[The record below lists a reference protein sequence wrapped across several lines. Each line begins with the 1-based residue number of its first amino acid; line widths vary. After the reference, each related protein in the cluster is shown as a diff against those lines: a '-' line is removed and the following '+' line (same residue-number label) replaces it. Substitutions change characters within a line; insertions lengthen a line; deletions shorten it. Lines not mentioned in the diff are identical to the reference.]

1 MQLNFIMSRFAL
13 QNIDAVEGN
22 QTFEKLLVDGVSP
35 FDLFENELETKD
47 RRSLEKIYFYMNE
60 VANNRTLPN
69 TKFKDVTPKKEK
81 VKEYEFKDG
90 DLRVYGISKYGGKI
104 IILGGYK
111 NQQKKDY
118 RTFRS
123 LKEQYLNQDSNKTN
137 YNEKSRTPKK

>member
-1 MQLNFIMSRFAL
+1 MSKFAL

-22 QTFEKLLVDGVSP
+22 QTFEKLLVDGVAP
-35 FDLFENELETKD
+35 FDLFEKNLETKD

-60 VANNRTLPN
+60 VASNRTLPN

-123 LKEQYLNQDSNKTN
+123 LKEQYLNQELNKTN
-137 YNEKSRTPKK
+137 DNEKSRTPKK

>member
-1 MQLNFIMSRFAL
+1 MPKFAL
-13 QNIDAVEGN
+13 LNIEAVEGN
-22 QTFEKLLVDGVSP
+22 QTFEKLLVDGIAP
-35 FDLFENELETKD
+35 FDTFENNLEAKD

-69 TKFKDVTPKKEK
+69 TKFKDVTPKREK

-90 DLRVYGISKYGGKI
+90 NLRVYGISKYRGKI

-123 LKEQYLNQDSNKTN
+123 LKEQYLNSKSIKTN
-137 YNEKSRTPKK
+137 NNEKSRTPKK

>member
-1 MQLNFIMSRFAL
+1 MSKFAL
-13 QNIDAVEGN
+13 QSIDAVEGN
-22 QTFEKLLVDGVSP
+22 QTFEKLLVDGVAP
-35 FDLFENELETKD
+35 FDMFENDLETKD

-81 VKEYEFKDG
+81 IKEYEFKDG

-123 LKEQYLNQDSNKTN
+123 LKEQYLNQELNKIN
-137 YNEKSRTPKK
+137 DNEKSRTPKK

>member
-1 MQLNFIMSRFAL
+1 MSKFAL
-13 QNIDAVEGN
+13 QIIEAVEGN
-22 QTFEKLLVDGVSP
+22 QTFEKLLVDGVAP
-35 FDLFENELETKD
+35 FDTFKNDLETKE

-69 TKFKDVTPKKEK
+69 KKFKDVTPKTEK

-90 DLRVYGISKYGGKI
+90 NLRVYGISKYGGKI

-123 LKEQYLNQDSNKTN
+123 LKKQYLNQESNRSN
-137 YNEKSRTPKK
+137 NNEKSRTPKK

>member
-1 MQLNFIMSRFAL
+1 MSKFAL
-13 QNIDAVEGN
+13 RNIEAVAGN
-22 QTFEKLLVDGVSP
+22 QTFEKLLVDGVAP
-35 FDLFENELETKD
+35 FDTFENELEDKD

-60 VANNRTLPN
+60 VSNNRTLAD
-69 TKFKDVTPKKEK
+69 TKFKDVTPHKEK

-90 DLRVYGISKYGGKI
+90 DLRVYGIKKFGGKI

-123 LKEQYLNQDSNKTN
+123 LKEQYLNSKSIKTN
-137 YNEKSRTPKK
+137 NNEKSRTPKK